1 MAQDG
6 KRRRIGIIG
15 FGHLGQYLTEMIEAE
30 GQQYGFEL
38 AFVWNRNQR
47 KMEGKVRKELQLED
61 LNKFVARCADLIVEV
76 AHPQIIKE
84 FGEEFLKHA
93 DCMVGSPTAFA
104 EQEVD
109 TKCREAA
116 RRYGHTLYIP
126 SGALWG
132 AEDIQKMANRGTLKA
147 LKVTMSKHPDSFM
160 LRGELQELKER
171 VKGQRA
177 VLYDGPVRNLC
188 PLAPNNVN
196 TMAAAAMAGHNLGFE
211 QVQGCLV
218 ADPSLL
224 NFHIVDI
231 EVTGPVNKSSG
242 HEFRV
247 KTSRKNPAPRG
258 EVTGMAT
265 YSSFWSSV
273 LNPHQDTRLREDYT
287 SSESALSGHYILEMS
302 VFTNPALTQ
311 LYSFDC

>member
-1 MAQDG
+1 MAQE
-6 KRRRIGIIG
+6 RNVRRIGIIG
-15 FGHLGQYLTEMIEAE
+15 FGHLGQYLAGMIEEE
-30 GQQYGFEL
+30 GHQHGFEL
-38 AFVWNRNQR
+38 AFVWNRHQK
-47 KMEGKVRKELQLED
+47 KMDGNVRKELQLED

-76 AHPQIIKE
+76 AHPQIIKDY
-84 FGEEFLKHA
+84 GEEFLKHA

-104 EQEVD
+104 DQEVD
-109 TKCREAA
+109 TRCREAA

-132 AEDIQKMANRGTLKA
+132 ALDIQKMANRGTLKA

-160 LRGELQELKER
+160 LQGHMHELKER
-171 VKGQRA
+171 TKGQRT

-196 TMAAAAMAGHNLGFE
+196 TMAAAALAGHNLGFE
-211 QVQGCLV
+211 RVQGCLV

-231 EVTGPVNKSSG
+231 EVTGPVNKSAG
-242 HEFRV
+242 HEFTV
-247 KTSRKNPAPRG
+247 KTSRRNPAPPG

-265 YSSFWSSV
+265 YTSFWSSV
-273 LNPHQDTRLREDYT
+273 LNCKGHGGRLF
-287 SSESALSGHYILEMS
+287 L
-302 VFTNPALTQ
+302 
-311 LYSFDC
+311 C